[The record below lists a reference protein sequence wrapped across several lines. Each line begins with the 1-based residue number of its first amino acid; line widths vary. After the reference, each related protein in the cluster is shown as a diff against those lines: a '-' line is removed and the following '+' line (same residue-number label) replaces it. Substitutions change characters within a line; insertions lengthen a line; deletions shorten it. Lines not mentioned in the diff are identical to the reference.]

1 MKNESFDF
9 YSPSNFN
16 LNDLES
22 NLKNSLTVMNNL
34 DDLTL
39 KHCQNVSNLVT
50 RICGYMKFNNKFTLH
65 CMVAGYIHDV
75 GKLFIPKEILFK
87 NGPLTPEEFEVMKK
101 HTTYGYE
108 YCMNDPYLREFSDG
122 PLYHH
127 EFLNGTGYPQGLI
140 KKDIPYSAQIITVA
154 DEYDALVTKRH
165 YITHVHISEVLKT
178 LIKNA
183 EPPKTLIALDT
194 LKQNQR
200 LGKING
206 KPLKV
211 LFTVVIDDILYEISC
226 VVNYTSYLESQIKRL
241 DTVNRYYESYL
252 KSKKESTKQYYASG
266 INMLLQNGETIKNY
280 LQIQEEYKLA
290 LKVRKQRIKDLY
302 EEIKV
307 IKKLK
312 VN

>member
-1 MKNESFDF
+1 MKNESYDF
-9 YSPSNFN
+9 YSPSNIS

-22 NLKNSLTVMNNL
+22 NLKNSLTVMNKL
-34 DDLTL
+34 DDMTL
-39 KHCQNVSNLVT
+39 KHSQNVSNLTT
-50 RICGYMKFNNKFTLH
+50 RICGYMNFNNKFTLH
-65 CMVAGYIHDV
+65 CMVAGYIHDL

-87 NGPLTPEEFEVMKK
+87 DDILTDQEFEIMKK

-127 EFLNGTGYPQGLI
+127 EFLNGTGYPQHLT
-140 KKDIPYSAQIITVA
+140 KNDIPYSAQIITVA

-165 YITHVHISEVLKT
+165 YQTHVNISAVLKT
-178 LIKNA
+178 LIKDA
-183 EPPKTLIALDT
+183 EPPKTLIALDN

-206 KPLKV
+206 KPLKA

-226 VVNYTSYLESQIKRL
+226 VISYTSYLKSQIKRL
-241 DTVNRYYESYL
+241 DMIDNYYQKYL
-252 KSKKESTKQYYASG
+252 KSRKESTKQYYATG
-266 INMLLQNGETIKNY
+266 INMLLQSGETIKNY
-280 LQIQEEYKLA
+280 QEIQDEYKLA
-290 LKVRKQRIKDLY
+290 LKVREKRIKDLY
-302 EEIKV
+302 NEIKI